1 MPKAGIEPARGQA
14 PLDFESSA
22 STSSATSAC
31 STAAHRN
38 RRGLQG
44 RGTRG
49 HNRALPNGARRVLAP
64 KQESGEEEEW

>member
-1 MPKAGIEPARGQA
+1 MPKAGIEPARGDA

-31 STAAHRN
+31 STEAHRN

-44 RGTRG
+44 RRTRV
-49 HNRALPNGARRVLAP
+49 HNRALLNGARRAQAP